1 LHDKINFIIVSENK
15 KKKKSGNLFYDLSM
29 VPALL
34 HTFGGKT
41 IKHEKV
47 KKHSPG
53 SHVSG
58 FHGILLLHSGAS

>member
-1 LHDKINFIIVSENK
+1 
-15 KKKKSGNLFYDLSM
+15 M
-29 VPALL
+29 VPDLL